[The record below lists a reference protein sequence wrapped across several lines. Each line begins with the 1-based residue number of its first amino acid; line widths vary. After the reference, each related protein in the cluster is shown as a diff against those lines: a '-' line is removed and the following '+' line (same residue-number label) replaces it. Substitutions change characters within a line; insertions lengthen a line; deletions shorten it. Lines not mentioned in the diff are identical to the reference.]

1 MVTLSKQIEKL
12 SSAINK
18 KANANEGNVAILG
31 NQNLSGA
38 KRALNRPSSSKGV
51 AGVFCSFYKNNNH
64 STNNCNFRKEKLAR
78 LNYYNNNA
86 HMALVEKSESQDEL
100 INMMDDHGIEIKN
113 LKDQSDVSESDQI
126 LGEFNKY
133 NNMLENNN
141 FRRWP
146 KDKLL
151 SMANEMVF
159 SYPDICKLPDEAFM
173 VEENSDNFH
182 QNPIMKMNPLVW
194 GPVKRTTDIEWP
206 NPPAEFKRRVVGT
219 DPYQIFG
226 NSMLEEFFADFDGL
240 IFYQDDLSTGF
251 CKSMMW
257 RWRKYNRARNFDIRL
272 EPERNV
278 FMNMVKLGYP
288 YGCNLTA
295 YVLIIGIGHI
305 HRLTLKYLEAFH
317 PCPAEMDILLLTPPC
332 ILLNRYVLL
341 SENIFAKI

>member
-1 MVTLSKQIEKL
+1 MIDNHGDPIE
-12 SSAINK
+12 
-18 KANANEGNVAILG
+18 
-31 NQNLSGA
+31 
-38 KRALNRPSSSKGV
+38 
-51 AGVFCSFYKNNNH
+51 
-64 STNNCNFRKEKLAR
+64 
-78 LNYYNNNA
+78 
-86 HMALVEKSESQDEL
+86 
-100 INMMDDHGIEIKN
+100 N
-113 LKDQSDVSESDQI
+113 LKDQSEVSESDQI

-151 SMANEMVF
+151 SMVNEMVF

-219 DPYQIFG
+219 DPDQIFG

-240 IFYQDDLSTGF
+240 IFYQDDLST
-251 CKSMMW
+251 
-257 RWRKYNRARNFDIRL
+257 
-272 EPERNV
+272 V
-278 FMNMVKLGYP
+278 
-288 YGCNLTA
+288 
-295 YVLIIGIGHI
+295 YVLIIGIGYI

-317 PCPAEMDILLLTPPC
+317 PCPVEMDILLLTPPC

-341 SENIFAKI
+341 SENIFAKIVKYYPLLSKTKPFSFKITFGQNILETTTIIRIWSAISKSFIRVNDHLTVGDMICNIENGRNPDCINGSSPYDMDFRSDRVVDRISMVEEYAEVERKQLVHHLDMMYRESNITRVEIENNNTTEEEIRLTKVESKKG